1 MEKLTMPKELAIG
14 QNVLEDGRIFFDDI
28 GSYPLPKGA
37 RLEGL
42 SSYQYLELVRKT
54 LDQKISAGV
63 EVATYPQFR
72 DMIRMFLDP
81 IEDPQLSL
89 SPYLIRKEEAKILEL
104 RAIGPLEKVRV
115 CVTGPVELYISA
127 FGSTGYA
134 DILFN
139 LATSV
144 ARFFEN
150 AKEAGV
156 MAVASLDEPSL
167 GISSSIVFEEDD
179 ILRALEI
186 ASSPC
191 RSMDCEVHLHSP
203 LYAEPCAKVGGI
215 SIVGIESAAHPDY
228 LRLIDR
234 KILEETDTYLRAG
247 IARTDI
253 LAMAARLNEKLGIN
267 LWDNPARLEKEVL
280 EMESVQAI
288 KRRLELAHSKYG
300 DRLRAVGPDCGLGS
314 WPSESMA
321 CKLLRNCAEAVR
333 SFRKERAI

>member
-1 MEKLTMPKELAIG
+1 MQKELALG
-14 QNVLEDGRIFFDDI
+14 QDVLDDGGIFFDDI
-28 GSYPLPKGA
+28 GSYPLPKGV

-42 SSYQYLELVRKT
+42 SSDQYLRLVRET

-89 SPYLIRKEEAKILEL
+89 CPYLIRKEEARILEL
-104 RAIGPLEKVRV
+104 RALGPREKMRV

-127 FGSTGYA
+127 FGATAYT

-144 ARFFEN
+144 ARFLEN
-150 AKEAGV
+150 AKDSGA

-179 ILRALEI
+179 IFRALEI

-191 RSMDCEVHLHSP
+191 RGMDCEVHLHSP
-203 LYAEPCAKVGGI
+203 LYAEPCAKVAGI
-215 SIVGIESAAHPDY
+215 SIVGVESAAHPDY
-228 LRLIDR
+228 LRLIDGR
-234 KILEETDTYLRAG
+234 ILEETDTYLRAG

-253 LAMAARLNEKLGIN
+253 LAMAARLNEKLGTN
-267 LWDNPARLEKEVL
+267 LWDNPARLEKEIL

-288 KRRLELAHSKYG
+288 KRRLELAHSDFG

-314 WPSESMA
+314 WPSQSMA
-321 CKLLRNCAEAVR
+321 YKLLRNCAEAVR
-333 SFRKERAI
+333 AFRKERAI